1 MTAIFHVRV
10 RPRHGRWP
18 WQHRSYWQEIYNYD
32 NLMGGCV
39 WEMVD
44 HAVLHTDGS
53 YTYGGDHGEWEHDR
67 NFCVDGLFYPD
78 RSPSTGA
85 KLMRFIYRPI
95 RVAHVSGGQ
104 FEVFNTT
111 AFSTGRYRL
120 AFRWNDGSKTILTPQ
135 TAPLTK
141 ETVTV
146 PLGRAVDGLLAV
158 IVETTDTVTGQI
170 VSEEQLVLAQEVAAA
185 PAVKPLPGNVAVEK
199 GRLVCRKSGVVVVA
213 GLMRARFCTAPPPIT
228 MLTPCSIT

>member
-1 MTAIFHVRV
+1 
-10 RPRHGRWP
+10 
-18 WQHRSYWQEIYNYD
+18 
-32 NLMGGCV
+32 MGGCV

-95 RVAHVSGGQ
+95 RVAHVSGGSLRC
-104 FEVFNTT
+104 
-111 AFSTGRYRL
+111 STQRHFRPAL
-120 AFRWNDGSKTILTPQ
+120 PPAFRWNDGSKTILTPQ

-141 ETVTV
+141 E
-146 PLGRAVDGLLAV
+146 R
-158 IVETTDTVTGQI
+158 
-170 VSEEQLVLAQEVAAA
+170 
-185 PAVKPLPGNVAVEK
+185 
-199 GRLVCRKSGVVVVA
+199 
-213 GLMRARFCTAPPPIT
+213 
-228 MLTPCSIT
+228 